1 MTRHRSLYS
10 QWLVASQLGETS
22 HWPTARSASTHLRA
36 TGGPVGLNNKMGLY
50 TYHLPHPENTFVCC
64 LLGGCHKLTPN
75 NVPTM
80 GLYMF
85 TTPT

>member
-36 TGGPVGLNNKMGLY
+36 TGGPVIGLNNKMGLHI
-50 TYHLPHPENTFVCC
+50 TYHILKTLLFVFI
-64 LLGGCHKLTPN
+64 GGCHKLTPN